1 MIKKLMLTV
10 IVVLAAFA
18 VNAQI
23 MKPVTWSYAAKKTS
37 KNEATV
43 FLKATIQ
50 PGWHIY
56 SQYLK
61 EGGPIP
67 TSFTFTPSKAFILVG
82 KTIEPKPK
90 AKFEETFAMNV
101 SYFDNSVVFQQKVKL
116 NTNETTVKGTLEY
129 MVCNDKQCLPPT
141 EVAFNIA
148 VK

>member
-1 MIKKLMLTV
+1 MIKKWMLTV

-67 TSFTFTPSKAFILVG
+67 TSFTFTPSKA
-82 KTIEPKPK
+82 K
-90 AKFEETFAMNV
+90 
-101 SYFDNSVVFQQKVKL
+101 S
-116 NTNETTVKGTLEY
+116 
-129 MVCNDKQCLPPT
+129 
-141 EVAFNIA
+141 
-148 VK
+148 